1 MKKLI
6 GISKERLPIA
16 AKQIIDYC
24 AGEKIWIFN
33 GRMGAGKTTLIKE
46 IAQQLQVEEVVSS
59 PSFSIVN
66 EYNDAQ
72 GKPIYHFDF
81 YRIDDQEEA
90 LDLGV
95 EEYFYSGNYC
105 LIEWAERISAY
116 IPEKFALISIEVGQQ
131 DEREISLK
139 IIDDGKIQ
147 HD

>member
-1 MKKLI
+1 M
-6 GISKERLPIA
+6 A

-24 AGEKIWIFN
+24 AGERIWIFN

-81 YRIDDQEEA
+81 YRIDDQDEA

-105 LIEWAERISAY
+105 WIEWAEKISAY
-116 IPEKFALISIEVGQQ
+116 IPEKFALIEIEVGEN

-139 IIDDGKIQ
+139 LIDDGKSQ
-147 HD
+147 HV